1 MKSKFVPPSIVQPQ
15 QERNESKTA
24 FIKKLRSGIDK
35 AFAQLLLNKDL
46 SKAALLS
53 HKQEV
58 NRLLDENTFWLK
70 DLLMIFVCLNE
81 IKYKKY
87 QRQRLV

>member
-1 MKSKFVPPSIVQPQ
+1 
-15 QERNESKTA
+15 
-24 FIKKLRSGIDK
+24 
-35 AFAQLLLNKDL
+35 
-46 SKAALLS
+46 
-53 HKQEV
+53 V